1 MRNLIGN
8 RSRNPIRASFLVEE
22 LNYKL
27 NECLTP
33 LPTFFLR
40 FSLRIFGH
48 AQSVDKGN
56 EDIGEEDCDGDDYS
70 DKECA
75 FATEEESEKMA
86 AAVRSEGPSNLAE
99 KLKVRK
105 SV

>member
-1 MRNLIGN
+1 M
-8 RSRNPIRASFLVEE
+8 
-22 LNYKL
+22 
-27 NECLTP
+27 
-33 LPTFFLR
+33 
-40 FSLRIFGH
+40 
-48 AQSVDKGN
+48 DKG
-56 EDIGEEDCDGDDYS
+56 EDIGEEDDEADYS
-70 DKECA
+70 DTADKECV